1 MRNTYK
7 YDCFKI
13 KRNKFC
19 ILNLSI
25 CNRVFLW
32 IAILIE
38 VLIFSG
44 TVFAHRNCFGNAT
57 LSDYSNVV
65 PALSSF
71 EYSLSFLQILNT
83 FILNT
88 QIKTTKKM
96 YKYCMYNLTTKFQ
109 QLLSCNYYFHES
121 IQRHFNI
128 ERCTEM
134 KYLQSIWIYYMYIH
148 VNINWN
154 FFLN

>member
-1 MRNTYK
+1 MTASKLKEISFEYWTSQ
-7 YDCFKI
+7 FVI
-13 KRNKFC
+13 EF
-19 ILNLSI
+19 
-25 CNRVFLW
+25 FLW